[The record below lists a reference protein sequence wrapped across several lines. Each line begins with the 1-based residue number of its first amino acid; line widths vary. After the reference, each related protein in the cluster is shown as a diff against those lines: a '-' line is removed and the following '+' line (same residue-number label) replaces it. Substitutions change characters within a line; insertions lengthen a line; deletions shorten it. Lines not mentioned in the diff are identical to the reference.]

1 MVLNLFANDANKIIE
16 KANNQYNRGLYDSAI
31 INYQSVVD
39 SGIEA
44 GELYYNMG
52 NTYYK
57 NNDIASS
64 ILYYEKAKKLLPND
78 ESIQYNLNIANSM
91 IVDKI
96 EKVPELF
103 LPKMVVLF
111 L

>member
-1 MVLNLFANDANKIIE
+1 MIYKSKYLILLLIQLMVLNLFANDANKIIE

-64 ILYYEKAKKLLPND
+64 ILYYEKAKKLLP
-78 ESIQYNLNIANSM
+78 
-91 IVDKI
+91 
-96 EKVPELF
+96 ELIDTI
-103 LPKMVVLF
+103 
-111 L
+111 